1 MSVLKPDRKESKVQ
15 FMESSLNLVT
25 LTIKVCKKFPK
36 SITFYVSVPT
46 VNAAK
51 SVYNNLK
58 RGNSIIPTDQIQAQK
73 RLEYFELAKVDLQ
86 VLSSEMDIACE
97 MQGDSI
103 AEGTLTDWFSLL
115 DDSIRL
121 VNAQIKNDKVRF
133 KGLPL

>member
-1 MSVLKPDRKESKVQ
+1 MSVLKNNRKESKVQ
-15 FMESSLNLVT
+15 FMETSLKLVL

-36 SITFYVSVPT
+36 SITFYVSLPT

-58 RGNSIIPTDQIQAQK
+58 RGNSIIPTDQAHAQK
-73 RLEYFELAKVDLQ
+73 RIEYFELAKSELQ
-86 VLSSEMDIACE
+86 VLSSEMDIAYE

-103 AEGTLTDWFSLL
+103 AEGTLVDWFGLL

-121 VNAQIKNDKVRF
+121 VTAQIKNDKVRF
-133 KGLPL
+133 KSLPL